1 MHPHEHLPEV
11 MVVDPTPIPYL
22 QLPAAGTP
30 ALERDLG
37 AYYGAPAAQMFRLV
51 RIATDMFYALG
62 TTVAPLSFY
71 EELAAGEM
79 ENGRERLEIIR
90 RYQQAFERGD
100 PVEPVVVTT
109 EQGWLQLLDGHHR
122 VAAADATGVP
132 TVDAWEH
139 LNPNPD
145 PDSRGSSETRAR
157 VEQTL
162 GHYRA
167 RLSAQEDAR
176 PKRRLMGEEER
187 DRARRLLLGE
197 E

>member
-11 MVVDPTPIPYL
+11 MVVDPTPTPYL
-22 QLPAAGTP
+22 QLFTAGTS

-37 AYYGAPAAQMFRLV
+37 RYYGAPAAQMFRLV

-62 TTVAPLSFY
+62 TTVVPLSFY
-71 EELAAGEM
+71 EELAAGEK

-90 RYQQAFERGD
+90 RYQRAFERGD
-100 PVEPVVVTT
+100 PVAPVVVTT
-109 EQGWLQLLDGHHR
+109 AQGWLQLLDGHHR
-122 VAAADATGVP
+122 VAAADATGVA
-132 TVDAWEH
+132 TLDAWEH
-139 LNPNPD
+139 LNPN

-176 PKRRLMGEEER
+176 PKRRLMGQEER
-187 DRARRLLLGE
+187 DRARRLLLRE